1 MPDNNTESITK
12 AEPENQTIEFPK
24 KHLHRQ
30 RAHCNPLSDSF
41 IPYPE
46 NPRHVNWFKRYPS
59 VCEKEHYMQFNSYS
73 WYVNLEDENYP
84 KVDFLDVGCGYGG
97 LLIYLSKLYPNKL
110 SLGMEIRDK
119 VTNYVGKR
127 IISLREQNPGEY
139 LNISVVR
146 TNSMKFL
153 PNYLGK
159 NQLEKIFFCFP
170 DPHFKRSNWRRRIVN
185 YPLLSLYAYFLKPGG
200 RIYIGIVN
208 LTALI
213 HYIILISS
221 VIVTDVLVTDV
232 YELYVWME
240 NALEDHPLFEPLK
253 DSDKEK
259 DECFLNFDKETEEGK
274 KNEKMQSTTYKNV
287 YRRK

>member
-46 NPRHVNWFKRYPS
+46 NPRHVNWFKRYPTNDYPEDYTS
-59 VCEKEHYMQFNSYS
+59 S
-73 WYVNLEDENYP
+73 LEDENYP

-119 VTNYVGKR
+119 VTNYVGKK
-127 IISLREQNPGEY
+127 IISLREQNPGE
-139 LNISVVR
+139 
-146 TNSMKFL
+146 
-153 PNYLGK
+153 
-159 NQLEKIFFCFP
+159 LEKIFFCFP

-200 RIYIGIVN
+200 RIYI
-208 LTALI
+208 
-213 HYIILISS
+213 
-221 VIVTDVLVTDV
+221 VTDV

>member
-1 MPDNNTESITK
+1 MNMSDDNLESSK
-12 AEPENQTIEFPK
+12 NVEPENQTIEYPK
-24 KHLHRQ
+24 KQLFRQ

-59 VCEKEHYMQFNSYS
+59 VYDNDHYLQFNTNDYPEDYTTS
-73 WYVNLEDENYP
+73 LEDENYP

-97 LLIYLSKLYPNKL
+97 LLIYLSKLYPSKL

-185 YPLLSLYAYFLKPGG
+185 YPLLSLYAYFLKPEG
-200 RIYIGIVN
+200 RLYI
-208 LTALI
+208 
-213 HYIILISS
+213 
-221 VIVTDVLVTDV
+221 VTDV
-232 YELYVWME
+232 YELYAWME
-240 NALEDHPLFEPLK
+240 NALEDHPLFEPLN
-253 DSDKEK
+253 DIDKGK
-259 DECFLNFDKETEEGK
+259 DECYLTFDKETEEGK
-274 KNEKMQSTTYKNV
+274 KNHKLQSTTYKNV